1 MSQWRMR
8 GHSLARLTADN
19 PPINDWNNTMS
30 SLLIGSEAPDFT
42 VPSQKGE
49 ISFHSWSGDS
59 WVFFFSH
66 PADFTPVCTT
76 EMGRTAQLSA
86 EFAKRNVKPLGLST
100 DSAEEHV
107 KWIED
112 VNDTQ
117 NTDLQF
123 PILAD
128 TDHKVAKL
136 YGMIHPAES
145 TTAAVRSVFIIDPSK
160 KIRLTMTY
168 PMNVGRNFDEI
179 LRVIDAL
186 QLADKHGIATP
197 AQWSPGDRVIIPPSV
212 SNEDAKAKFP
222 QGFDEVRS
230 YLRYTSVE

>member
-1 MSQWRMR
+1 
-8 GHSLARLTADN
+8 
-19 PPINDWNNTMS
+19 MS
-30 SLLIGSEAPDFT
+30 SLLIGSTAPDFT

-49 ISFHSWSGDS
+49 ISFHDWAGDS

-76 EMGRTAQLSA
+76 EMGRTSQLA
-86 EFAKRNVKPLGLST
+86 DEFAKRKVKSLGLST
-100 DSAEEHV
+100 DSVEEHV
-107 KWIED
+107 KWIDD

-117 NTDLQF
+117 KTDLQF

-136 YGMIHPAES
+136 YGMIHPSES
-145 TTAAVRSVFIIDPSK
+145 ATAAVRSVFIIDPEK

-168 PMNVGRNFDEI
+168 PMSVGRNFDEI

-186 QLADKHGIATP
+186 QTGDKYGVATP
-197 AQWSPGDRVIIPPSV
+197 AQWTPGDKVIIPPSV
-212 SNEDAKAKFP
+212 SNEDAKKKFP
-222 QGFDEVRS
+222 QGFDELRP
-230 YLRYTSVE
+230 YLRYTSV